1 MQKLLFFDPGD
12 VSQSDSQLTKF
23 HNKYN
28 TAWTTVCM
36 YLVKEQVFESGERTL
51 CIDFST
57 FEEDVAISLEVVAR
71 RARSQTK
78 AVLADAVDKTSASL
92 RIIKLRMR
100 I

>member
-1 MQKLLFFDPGD
+1 
-12 VSQSDSQLTKF
+12 
-23 HNKYN
+23 
-28 TAWTTVCM
+28 M